1 MNERPH
7 PRNQERLR
15 DPILV
20 SYSNSACVS
29 NIGGG
34 RARLTRKTVERS

>member
-1 MNERPH
+1 MNAPLSI
-7 PRNQERLR
+7 NQERLR
-15 DPILV
+15 DPILG

-34 RARLTRKTVERS
+34 RARRTREVR